1 MTNERYSIEITALDK
16 CFLSKKNTKIQALN
30 NVSFKIPKGCIT
42 ALVGADGAGKTTL
55 LRIICGLL
63 RPDQGDIK
71 VIGLDVNKQAS
82 LIQSSIA
89 YMPQRFGLYED
100 LTVAENLALYADLHN
115 VPPHI
120 REQRFTLLLTMTNLI
135 NFTDRAAGKLSG
147 GMKQKLGLAC
157 TLVRS
162 PELLLL
168 DEPSVGVDP
177 LSRLELWQII
187 VQLIEHDQLTVLLST
202 TYMDEAERCDHV
214 AILHEGT
221 LIAQANPQTIAHYA
235 KGATFYLETKENES
249 IKQLQTDLYQQS
261 VTVNA
266 VPEQGKIRL
275 VIKKP
280 EDLHKLKNCLNNRI
294 YHPIAPTLEDG
305 FLVLLSQQPNTINHL
320 STPPSIKPNHP
331 FSKSV
336 IKVNHLT
343 RKFGNFTAVDNV
355 SFSIQQGEIFGLLGP
370 NGAGKTTTFRMLCG
384 LIPATSGELEVIG
397 VNLRNAPAQV
407 RKRIGYVAQKFSL
420 YENLTVKENLT
431 FFGKTYGLTHKKLK
445 ERIEQVCHDFS
456 LTKYL
461 NLPTKQLVGGY
472 QRRLSMAVGLL
483 HEPDILFLDE
493 PTSGS
498 DPITRREFWRKIIAL
513 ASTGITII
521 ITTHF
526 MEEAEY
532 CDRILIQDAGKL
544 LAIGTPEQVRYQA
557 DPNANK
563 KLTMEQAFINIIQ
576 QQRYQQS
583 TLNEQ
588 STRSK

>member
-1 MTNERYSIEITALDK
+1 MTNERYSIEITALNK
-16 CFLSKKNTKIQALN
+16 CFSSKKNTKIQALN
-30 NVSFKIPKGCIT
+30 NVSLQIPEGCIT

-63 RPDQGDIK
+63 HSDQGDIK
-71 VIGLDVNKQAS
+71 VIGLDVNKHTS
-82 LIQSSIA
+82 MIQSRIA

-100 LTVAENLALYADLHN
+100 LTVGENLELYADLHN
-115 VPPHI
+115 VPPEI
-120 REQRFTLLLTMTNLI
+120 REQRFKLLLTMTNLL

-162 PELLLL
+162 PRLLLL

-187 VQLIEHDQLTVLLST
+187 EQLIEHDQLTVLLST
-202 TYMDEAERCDHV
+202 TYMDEAERCNHV
-214 AILHEGT
+214 AILHEGS
-221 LIAQANPQTIAHYA
+221 LIAQANPQTIANYA
-235 KGATFYLETKENES
+235 KGTTFYLETRENES
-249 IKQLQTDLYQQS
+249 IRQLQTDLYKQS
-261 VTVNA
+261 ITVNA

-280 EDLHKLKNCLNNRI
+280 EYIQKLQYCLLNRT
-294 YHPIAPTLEDG
+294 YYPIAPTLEDG
-305 FLVLLSQQPNTINHL
+305 FLVLLSQQQNTINVL
-320 STPPSIKPNHP
+320 SNSNPIKPHHP
-331 FSKSV
+331 FNKEV
-336 IKVNHLT
+336 IKVNHLI
-343 RKFGNFTAVDNV
+343 RKFGNFTAVDDI

-431 FFGKTYGLTHKKLK
+431 FFGKTYGLTNKKLK
-445 ERIEQVCHDFS
+445 ERIELVCHEFS

-461 NLPTKQLVGGY
+461 YLPTKQLVGGY

-544 LAIGTPEQVRYQA
+544 LALGTPNQVRYEA
-557 DPNANK
+557 NPNAK
-563 KLTMEQAFINIIQ
+563 EKLSMEQAFINIIKR
-576 QQRYQQS
+576 QRHQQS
-583 TLNEQ
+583 ILNEQ
-588 STRSK
+588 SI

>member
-1 MTNERYSIEITALDK
+1 MTKERYSIEITALNK
-16 CFLSKKNTKIQALN
+16 CFSPKKHTKIQALN
-30 NVSFKIPKGCIT
+30 NVSLQIPEGCIT

-55 LRIICGLL
+55 LRIICSLL
-63 RPDQGDIK
+63 RADQGNIK
-71 VIGLDVNKQAS
+71 VIGLEINKHAS
-82 LIQSSIA
+82 MIQSSIA

-115 VPPHI
+115 VPPEI
-120 REQRFTLLLTMTNLI
+120 REQRFKLLLTMTNLL

-162 PELLLL
+162 PKLLLL

-187 VQLIEHDQLTVLLST
+187 VQLIKHDQLTVLLST

-214 AILHEGT
+214 AILHEGS
-221 LIAQANPQTIAHYA
+221 LIAQANPQTIANYA
-235 KGATFYLETKENES
+235 KGTTFYLETRVNEN
-249 IKQLQTDLYQQS
+249 IRQLQTELYKQS
-261 VTVNA
+261 ITVNA

-280 EDLHKLKNCLNNRI
+280 EHIHKLEHCLLNRI

-305 FLVLLSQQPNTINHL
+305 FLVLLSQQQNTTDNL
-320 STPPSIKPNHP
+320 SSSNPIKPNHP
-331 FSKSV
+331 FNKEV

-343 RKFGNFTAVDNV
+343 RKFGNFTAVDNI

-420 YENLTVKENLT
+420 YENLTVKENLI
-431 FFGKTYGLTHKKLK
+431 FFGKTYGLTNKKLK
-445 ERIEQVCHDFS
+445 ERIELVCHEFS

-498 DPITRREFWRKIIAL
+498 DPITRREFWRKIIEL

-544 LAIGTPEQVRYQA
+544 LALGTPNQVRYQA
-557 DPNANK
+557 NPNAK
-563 KLTMEQAFINIIQ
+563 EKLSMEQAFINIIKRQRHQ
-576 QQRYQQS
+576 QG
-583 TLNEQ
+583 TLNE
-588 STRSK
+588 